1 MPIFEKLRQYD
12 PWLFFGTLAL
22 IAFGLIMLYTATSGN
37 QESVPQLFKRQLFYA
52 LIGLVLM
59 ISVAALSP
67 RVHFTFAYLFYFIC
81 CLLLLGVLI
90 WGDPAKGAARWI
102 NLKMFSF
109 QPSEPA
115 KIALVMAL
123 ARHVTDKKYN
133 PRKPSHLLRTL
144 ALSLIPLTLVTAQ
157 PDLGTSIVFAAIALT
172 AIIAAGTPFSY
183 LLILLSPV
191 FAALASIHP
200 NSMVAYITLLV
211 LLAWRLHIRLML
223 LILIV
228 LGNLGISLAAPQIW
242 DHLKPYQKSRL
253 VSFINP
259 EADPQGSGYQ
269 VIQSK
274 VAIGSGG
281 FSGKGLGEG
290 SQTQLKFLPEQ
301 HTDFIFSVVGE
312 ELGLAGATVVLAL
325 FFLVISRGFNAALR
339 SKGRYSAL
347 VCLGL
352 IMMITT
358 HAFINIGMTVG
369 LMPVTGLPLP
379 FLSYG
384 GSFLWTVMIAI
395 GLILGIQRRWK
406 EYTP

>member
-1 MPIFEKLRQYD
+1 MVIFERLKLYD
-12 PWLFFGTLAL
+12 LQLFFGALAL
-22 IAFGLIMLYTATSGN
+22 IAFGLVMLYTATSG
-37 QESVPQLFKRQLFYA
+37 EHGSLPQLFKKQLLYA
-52 LIGLVLM
+52 LVGLVLM
-59 ISVAALSP
+59 ISIATLSP
-67 RVHFTFAYLFYFIC
+67 RVHFTFAYLFYIFC

-102 NLKMFSF
+102 NLKLFSF

-123 ARHVTDKKYN
+123 ARLVTDKKYN
-133 PRKPSHLLRTL
+133 PRKLSCLLRTL
-144 ALSLIPLTLVTAQ
+144 TISLIPLILVITQ
-157 PDLGTSIVFAAIALT
+157 PDLGTSIVFAAISLA
-172 AIIAAGTPFSY
+172 AIIAAGIPFSY

-191 FAALASIHP
+191 FAAMASIHTYALL
-200 NSMVAYITLLV
+200 AYITLLIFI
-211 LLAWRLHIRLML
+211 AWRLQIRLIF

-242 DHLKPYQKSRL
+242 DQLKPYQKSRL

-312 ELGLAGATVVLAL
+312 ELGFAGATVVLAL
-325 FFLVISRGFNAALR
+325 FLLVISRGLNAALR

-352 IMMITT
+352 SMVITT

-369 LMPVTGLPLP
+369 LMPVAGLPLP

-384 GSFLWTVMIAI
+384 GSFLWTIMIAI